1 MVQISQKEADYIKEV
16 VNQIF
21 DVIEQSEG
29 NDFSFDEKEIKKKTG
44 IINQIILR
52 RQKVGVI
59 KF

>member
-21 DVIEQSEG
+21 DVIEQSEE

-52 RQKVGVI
+52 RQK
-59 KF
+59 K